1 MVSCF
6 NQKHVLNS
14 CDIVTIWLLGK
25 GKKPCVN
32 IYIHNTAK
40 SFLFSGLSV
49 AGKMKKTTT
58 MNQFMKCNNEVIN
71 NTTTSLIRLNNYMY
85 IDSLQ

>member
-1 MVSCF
+1 M
-6 NQKHVLNS
+6 NS
-14 CDIVTIWLLGK
+14 CDIVTIWLLDK
-25 GKKPCVN
+25 GKKSCVN

-49 AGKMKKTTT
+49 AGKMKKKP

-71 NTTTSLIRLNNYMY
+71 NSTTSLIRLNNYMY